1 MSIAMFN
8 AISGL
13 TNYQKALDVVSNNIA
28 NMSTPGFKRSFISF
42 KEMVYHTLQGASQPS
57 ANLGGTNP
65 VQLGLGAT
73 IGNIGTQYTQG
84 TLETTGR
91 PTDLAITGDGFFILS
106 AGNDRFYTRNGSFS
120 IDVDG
125 NLVSSGGYYVQGW
138 PATNGEVNSTGE
150 PASLQIPIGADS
162 IAKPTTKVAF
172 AGNLDAS
179 QAVYNAGPPP
189 TGGIYTAESEV
200 YDTLGRAHTMSITY
214 TKVAG
219 PSATESQWDWTA
231 NIDGV
236 ASGNGSLVY
245 DDQGNFDPAQSTVDP
260 TLAFSPGDGA
270 ADMSVVLDFSVSTQK
285 ATPGEYSLI
294 PSGQDGF
301 KAGALESFT
310 VDQTGKIIGSY
321 SNGMTQTIGQV
332 ALASFVNP
340 EGLEKDD
347 SGILRATA
355 NSGAAQIGTA
365 GSGAR
370 GTLNSGTLEM
380 SNVDLST
387 EFTRMIIAQRA
398 FQANS
403 KVISVMDEVMQE
415 MANLKR

>member
-73 IGNIGTQYTQG
+73 IGSIGTQYTQG

-91 PTDLAITGDGFFILS
+91 ATDLAITGDGFFMLG

-120 IDVDG
+120 IDVNG
-125 NLVSSGGYYVQGW
+125 NLVSSNGYYVQGW
-138 PATNGEVNSTGE
+138 AASNGEVNSTGE
-150 PASLQIPIGADS
+150 PANLKIPIGSDS
-162 IAKPTTKVAF
+162 IAKPTTKVSF
-172 AGNLDAS
+172 SGNLDAS
-179 QAVYNAGPPP
+179 QDVYNAGPPA

-200 YDTLGRAHTMSITY
+200 YDSLGRAHTMSITY
-214 TKVAG
+214 QKVAG
-219 PSATESQWDWTA
+219 PSSTESQWDWTA
-231 NIDGV
+231 TIDGT
-236 ASGNGSLVY
+236 AAGTGSLVY
-245 DDQGNFDPAQSTVDP
+245 DDQGNFDAAQSTANP
-260 TLAFSPGDGA
+260 TLTFSPGDGA
-270 ADMSVVLDFSVSTQK
+270 EDMSVALDFSTSTQK
-285 ATPGEYSLI
+285 ATKGEYSLI
-294 PSGQDGF
+294 ASGQDGF
-301 KAGALESFT
+301 KAGSLESFT

-340 EGLEKDD
+340 EGLEKGD

-355 NSGAAQIGTA
+355 NSGAPQIGTA
-365 GSGAR
+365 GTGAR
-370 GTLNSGTLEM
+370 GTMNSGTLEM